1 MSIAAL
7 REVAIEPMAAA
18 HWDGV
23 RRVYLE
29 GIATGNATF
38 ATEAPSWEAWDRAHR
53 ADCRLVALSPSG
65 DVLGWA
71 ALSKVSDRCV
81 YGGVA
86 EVSVYVAASARGQGL
101 GTRLLEGLI
110 GASEAAGIWTLQAG
124 IFPENVSS
132 IAIHQ
137 RCGFRIVGVRRRLG
151 RLGEMW
157 RDVALLE
164 RRSETVGV

>member
-1 MSIAAL
+1 MSAAAI
-7 REVAIEPMAAA
+7 AIEPMTAA

-38 ATEAPSWEAWDRAHR
+38 ETEAPVWEAWDRAHR
-53 ADCRLVALSPSG
+53 ADGRIVALSESG
-65 DVLGWA
+65 EVLGFA

-86 EVSVYVAASARGQGL
+86 EVSVYVAATARGAGL
-101 GTRLLEGLI
+101 GRRLLERLI
-110 GASEAAGIWTLQAG
+110 RHSEDAGIWTLQAG
-124 IFPENVSS
+124 IFPENAAS
-132 IAIHQ
+132 ISLHEKS
-137 RCGFRIVGVRRRLG
+137 GFRVVGVRRRLG
-151 RLGEMW
+151 RLAGRW

-164 RRSETVGV
+164 RRSERVGV

>member
-1 MSIAAL
+1 VSAAAI
-7 REVAIEPMAAA
+7 AIEPMAAT

-38 ATEAPSWEAWDRAHR
+38 ETEAPSWESWDRAHR
-53 ADCRLVALSPSG
+53 SDCRMVALSESG
-65 DVLGWA
+65 EVLGFA

-86 EVSVYVAASARGQGL
+86 EVSVYVAAAARGAGL
-101 GTRLLEGLI
+101 GRRLLERLI
-110 GASEAAGIWTLQAG
+110 RGSEEAGIWTLQAG
-124 IFPENVSS
+124 IFPENAAS
-132 IAIHQ
+132 IALHEKA
-137 RCGFRIVGVRRRLG
+137 GFRVVGVRRRLG
-151 RLGEMW
+151 RLAGRW

-164 RRSETVGV
+164 RRSENVGI